1 MYIAFIVIGGLCIL
15 FGIIFLVAP
24 ELLIRLNESTRRVVT
39 TDSFAIR
46 NHRVVGIIFLAL
58 ALIFLYLRFT
68 M

>member
-1 MYIAFIVIGGLCIL
+1 MYLAFIIIGALCIL

-24 ELLIRLNESTRRVVT
+24 ELLIRLNEKSRRVVT

-46 NHRVVGIIFLAL
+46 NHRVVGIIFLIIAVV
-58 ALIFLYLRFT
+58 FLYLRLT